1 MAAATLTIGIAT
13 TGDFVAVDALL
24 AQSYPILLKP
34 DYAPSVM
41 VLAVPLIARA
51 NPRLLSCGT
60 YYVARSGGE
69 IVGAGGWTPSAPGG
83 ASAQP
88 LVAHVRHVV
97 TDHRLT
103 RRGIG
108 RALVGHVVGT
118 AAAAAGFSR
127 LEAQATRTAV
137 PFYRALGFKELG
149 PVEVPLRPG
158 IVFPAVSM
166 ARAL

>member
-1 MAAATLTIGIAT
+1 MVAATLTIETAT
-13 TGDFVAVDALL
+13 PGDFAAVDALL
-24 AQSYPILLKP
+24 ARSYPILLKP
-34 DYAPSVM
+34 HYPPSVM

-60 YYVARSGGE
+60 YFVARSGGE

-97 TDHRLT
+97 TDHRQT

-108 RALVGHVVGT
+108 RALVGHLVGT
-118 AAAAAGFSR
+118 AAAAGFSR

-137 PFYRALGFKELG
+137 PFYRALGFNELG